1 MDETELRELLDA
13 RRFTGRAAE
22 QVRAFLARDVAA
34 ALKDHRP
41 SEGAEI
47 RV

>member
-1 MDETELRELLDA
+1 MNETELRELLDA

-22 QVRAFLARDVAA
+22 QVRAFLGRDVAA

-41 SEGAEI
+41 SERAEV